1 MKFRAKRR
9 YNEGLTSSLDKSII
23 LDTDIASA
31 FAKINQLELLSQV
44 LHRYSIFITPRI
56 YEELM
61 VPLDFGYTYPLDIFD
76 RINVLSPSFEE
87 AKDYR
92 LLILENRKLG
102 KGELEAICI
111 CKSRRYSFSSMDKA
125 ALRYADAVGI
135 ETINLYSILRAFW
148 ESGILLQK
156 DVEGIIRALED
167 KDKIPIIDRNK
178 IFD

>member
-1 MKFRAKRR
+1 M
-9 YNEGLTSSLDKSII
+9 DKSII

-31 FAKINQLELLSQV
+31 FAKINQLELLSKL
-44 LHRYSIFITPRI
+44 LHRYSVFITPRI

-61 VPLDFGYTYPLDIFD
+61 APLDFGYTYPLDIFD
-76 RINVLSPSFEE
+76 RINVLHPTHEE
-87 AKDYR
+87 SKDYQ

-111 CKSRRYSFSSMDKA
+111 CKRRGCVFSSMDRA
-125 ALRYADAVGI
+125 ALRYAAAVGV
-135 ETINLYSILRAFW
+135 ETIDLYSILRAFW

-156 DVEGIIRALED
+156 DVEGIIEALED
-167 KDKIPIIDRNK
+167 KDKIPRIDKNK